1 MMFLCQQGFSAYAQ
15 NTTPDMQND
24 SQLIDPPD
32 AEVPPEDRLDALEP
46 FDPEA
51 LDPETLEK
59 SGPLQDY
66 IDPDNLDEGL
76 KDLLQNLPEEGGQ
89 IEGLPDLPTIGNEA
103 EVSPDTEI
111 EKPDYSKLSKSAEKE
126 ARLEILFNRLG
137 VEENTE
143 RAELIAEEIWAIWL
157 DSGSASVDLLI
168 RRGTAAQKKG
178 DVALARR
185 MYDHVTQLMPEY
197 AEGWSRS
204 ARLAIE
210 EEDLGRAL
218 SETTEALI
226 REPRH
231 FYALWTMGNLL
242 ERLGRQE
249 AALEAYVEAHRLYPK
264 LKAVKDRV
272 TLMRGSVEGDVL

>member
-1 MMFLCQQGFSAYAQ
+1 MGSAYAQ
-15 NTTPDMQND
+15 QSEPDTQSD
-24 SQLIDPPD
+24 SKVVDPPN
-32 AEVPPEDRLDALEP
+32 AETTPEDRLDALKP

-51 LDPETLEK
+51 LDPNIQKKGEGSDRDEVDPR
-59 SGPLQDY
+59 GGGIQDLLDNLPGSE
-66 IDPDNLDEGL
+66 IDSDAFPDNRTAEEKAESDL
-76 KDLLQNLPEEGGQ
+76 KASQ
-89 IEGLPDLPTIGNEA
+89 
-103 EVSPDTEI
+103 
-111 EKPDYSKLSKSAEKE
+111 PDYSKLSKKAERA
-126 ARLEILFNRLG
+126 ARLDKLFERLS
-137 VEENTE
+137 TE
-143 RAELIAEEIWAIWL
+143 DDAEDAKLIAEEIWAIWL
-157 DSGSASVDLLI
+157 DSGSASIDLLI

-178 DVALARR
+178 DVTLARR
-185 MYDHVTQLMPEY
+185 MYDHVTALMPEY

-242 ERLGRQE
+242 ERLGRQD
-249 AALEAYVEAHRLYPK
+249 AALEAYIEANRLYPE

-272 TLMRGSVEGDVL
+272 TLMRGSVEGEVL